1 MKSIT
6 SVNYLQVWI
15 VKNVAL
21 FNPEEINWRMKPVI
35 VKKAD
40 TKHRMNDFVRLTD
53 MLYADSPYYV
63 PDFMFQIWRWIL
75 EMLSIRQKIWDWS
88 ILSFNRL

>member
-1 MKSIT
+1 MKH
-6 SVNYLQVWI
+6 
-15 VKNVAL
+15 
-21 FNPEEINWRMKPVI
+21 VI

-63 PDFMFQIWRWIL
+63 PDL
-75 EMLSIRQKIWDWS
+75 EMDTRDAFNPAKIWDWS

>member
-21 FNPEEINWRMKPVI
+21 FNPEEINWRMKHVI

-63 PDFMFQIWRWIL
+63 PDL
-75 EMLSIRQKIWDWS
+75 EMDTRDAFNPAKIWDWS